1 MSLRAR
7 GRRGSGAVP
16 LSLQKNA
23 KGGEQ
28 SAQLADAQTSAAC
41 PLTHSPASQEE
52 ARLPAQRVCARRL
65 TGAVRWRFEE
75 KGTEDRVEKTSA
87 YGRKVI
93 MCGRFFM
100 EFRDFFPVVLPLNTS
115 ASPRPHARTDNFLH
129 CRYVFLFPRRSAFR
143 HARSPHGNPSRT
155 RECSPDCG

>member
-41 PLTHSPASQEE
+41 PPTHSPASQEE
-52 ARLPAQRVCARRL
+52 ARLPAQSVCARRL
-65 TGAVRWRFEE
+65 TGAVYWREQGNFEIALYFENSLDCVLVVQGRETEGRSE
-75 KGTEDRVEKTSA
+75 KASA

-93 MCGRFFM
+93 MCGRFLCNRK
-100 EFRDFFPVVLPLNTS
+100 FRGIP
-115 ASPRPHARTDNFLH
+115 
-129 CRYVFLFPRRSAFR
+129 CYIKR
-143 HARSPHGNPSRT
+143 H
-155 RECSPDCG
+155 

>member
-1 MSLRAR
+1 MGRRQKKSAGRFLRFVGNKDWREYAPVSLRAR

-41 PLTHSPASQEE
+41 PPTHSPASQEE

-65 TGAVRWRFEE
+65 TGAVRWRFEGKVTEGRSE
-75 KGTEDRVEKTSA
+75 KGTDVSK
-87 YGRKVI
+87 
-93 MCGRFFM
+93 M
-100 EFRDFFPVVLPLNTS
+100 
-115 ASPRPHARTDNFLH
+115 
-129 CRYVFLFPRRSAFR
+129 
-143 HARSPHGNPSRT
+143 RT
-155 RECSPDCG
+155 RAKM

>member
-1 MSLRAR
+1 MITFRPYADVFSTLSSVPFSSNRQRTAPVSLRAR

-65 TGAVRWRFEE
+65 TGTYLYPIYFPQIARISSHISLDVFPS
-75 KGTEDRVEKTSA
+75 VAIVTSA
-87 YGRKVI
+87 ASSYFGL
-93 MCGRFFM
+93 RFSISSSIYPTFI
-100 EFRDFFPVVLPLNTS
+100 FPFSIGLSVLSFT
-115 ASPRPHARTDNFLH
+115 
-129 CRYVFLFPRRSAFR
+129 RS
-143 HARSPHGNPSRT
+143 
-155 RECSPDCG
+155 